1 MADTPALI
9 VEGIRVW
16 RGRSEIV
23 RSVDLTIPS
32 GALVALVG
40 SNGVGKTT
48 LIEGILGALPT
59 RVDRVEFMGNNIRGA
74 KPWSLVRAGFVVVP
88 QERYL
93 FREMTVAENIGIVPK
108 RKEDPNRRYF
118 DPDDLY
124 ALFPRLGER
133 KNQAAGTLSGGERS
147 MLAIAR
153 GLALHP
159 TLLVLDEPSLGLAP
173 VMVELIMEKIK
184 AISATG
190 LSILL
195 VEQNVHHALAL
206 SSWVQVL
213 DAGVTVASD
222 RSENIA
228 HSSILE
234 SGFLGIAPDE
244 EAAPS

>member
-1 MADTPALI
+1 M
-9 VEGIRVW
+9 
-16 RGRSEIV
+16 
-23 RSVDLTIPS
+23 
-32 GALVALVG
+32 
-40 SNGVGKTT
+40 GK
-48 LIEGILGALPT
+48 
-59 RVDRVEFMGNNIRGA
+59 DIRGA
-74 KPWSLVRAGFVVVP
+74 KPWDLVRAGFVVVP

-118 DPDDLY
+118 SPDDLY

-133 KNQAAGTLSGGERS
+133 KSQAAGTLSGGERS

-173 VMVELIMEKIK
+173 VMVELIMDKIRE
-184 AISATG
+184 ISATG

-195 VEQNVHHALAL
+195 VEQNVHQALAL

-222 RSENIA
+222 TSANIA
-228 HSSILE
+228 QSPILE
-234 SGFLGIAPDE
+234 SGFLGVAPGE
-244 EAAPS
+244 EAGPS